1 MQAPPATQAAARLLR
16 KLGTAVAPLRRGIGR
31 ARRAVVE
38 FCCRVAGAVWRRLPP
53 TVQARL
59 AELPHRGQ
67 ALILAA
73 LTDQPSLRE
82 RMLGAAG
89 LGLAA
94 LIVTI
99 LLTQWIAGG
108 WNSFVFWAAIGS
120 AVVIQALAL
129 TAIYYAFRDIALPV
143 EYLAKA
149 ARALAGGEDRAEIP
163 GAERYDLLGDTARDF
178 ARFRDRLVEAVM
190 TRDAQIALTESTLT
204 EKAEALGSVTDT
216 FEGNVREII
225 DRLTSAVEQLRVN
238 AETLRATADATS
250 QQSGVVASASEDASM
265 NVQTVAAAAE
275 ELHASVAEISRQMA
289 SASQVAER
297 AVKQAKATDKTVRGL
312 SASAMKIGEVVRL
325 IRAIANQ
332 TNLLAL
338 NATIEAARAGDAGK
352 GFAVVA
358 TEVKALAT
366 QTEAAT
372 GDIQSQVNAIQAET
386 GSAVNAI
393 NEIVR
398 TIGDISEITD
408 SVAYAIDQQGAATEE
423 IARNVQLA
431 AVGTNEVSANIVNV
445 TAGASETGQS
455 AGALL
460 DAAGELA
467 EQTSVLRMEVDHF
480 TGVVRAG

>member
-1 MQAPPATQAAARLLR
+1 M
-16 KLGTAVAPLRRGIGR
+16 R
-31 ARRAVVE
+31 ARSVTTNFLARI
-38 FCCRVAGAVWRRLPP
+38 AGSVCRRLPP
-53 TVQARL
+53 GLQARL
-59 AELPHRGQ
+59 ADVPRRGQ

-82 RMLGAAG
+82 RILGAAG
-89 LGLAA
+89 LGITA
-94 LIVTI
+94 LIATI

-108 WNSFVFWAAIGS
+108 WSSGVFWAAIGS
-120 AVVIQALAL
+120 AAVIQALVL
-129 TAIYYAFRDIALPV
+129 TAVYYAFRDVLQPIERLGR
-143 EYLAKA
+143 A
-149 ARALAGGEDRAEIP
+149 ARALAGGEDQAEIP
-163 GAERYDLLGDTARDF
+163 GDERYDLLGDAARDL
-178 ARFRDRLVEAVM
+178 ARFRDRLVQSVM
-190 TRDAQIALTESTLT
+190 MRDAQIELTESTLA
-204 EKAEALGSVTDT
+204 EKAESLGSMTTD
-216 FEGNVREII
+216 FETNVGDII
-225 DRLTSAVEQLRVN
+225 DRLSSAVDQLRVN

-250 QQSGVVASASEDASM
+250 QQSGVVAAASEDASV

-275 ELHASVAEISRQMA
+275 ELHASIAEISRQMA

-297 AVKQAKATDKTVRGL
+297 AVRQAKATDKTVRGL
-312 SASAMKIGEVVRL
+312 TSSAMKIGEVVQL

-358 TEVKALAT
+358 SEVKALAT

-372 GDIQSQVNAIQAET
+372 GDIQAQVNAIQSET
-386 GSAVNAI
+386 GNAVDAI

-408 SVAYAIDQQGAATEE
+408 SVAHAIDQQGAATEE

-431 AVGTNEVSANIVNV
+431 AAGTNEVSANIVNV

-455 AGALL
+455 AGAVLE
-460 DAAGELA
+460 AAGELA
-467 EQTSVLRMEVDHF
+467 EQTSILRMEVDHF
-480 TGVVRAG
+480 TGVVRGT

>member
-1 MQAPPATQAAARLLR
+1 MQAPPANQAAARLLR
-16 KLGTAVAPLRRGIGR
+16 KLGTVLTPLRHAAAR
-31 ARRAVVE
+31 ARRAAAE
-38 FCCRVAGAVWRRLPP
+38 FCYRGAGGVWRRLPP
-53 TVQARL
+53 ALQARL
-59 AELPHRGQ
+59 GAVPQRSQ

-89 LGLAA
+89 LGLTA
-94 LIVTI
+94 LVVSI

-108 WNSFVFWAAIGS
+108 WTSFVFWAAIAS
-120 AVVIQALAL
+120 AAVIQALVLA
-129 TAIYYAFRDIALPV
+129 AVYYAFRDIALPV
-143 EYLAKA
+143 ENLARA
-149 ARALAGGEDRAEIP
+149 ARALAGGEERAEIP
-163 GAERYDLLGDTARDF
+163 GAERYDLLGDAARDF

-190 TRDAQIALTESTLT
+190 TRDAQIELTESTLT
-204 EKAEALGSVTDT
+204 ERAEALGTVTDS
-216 FEGNVREII
+216 FEGNVREIV
-225 DRLTSAVEQLRVN
+225 DRLTSAIEQLRVN
-238 AETLRATADATS
+238 AETLRATADATA
-250 QQSGVVASASEDASM
+250 QQSGVVASASEDASV

-275 ELHASVAEISRQMA
+275 ELHASIAEISRQMA
-289 SASQVAER
+289 SASEVAER

-312 SASAMKIGEVVRL
+312 SASAMKIGQVVQL

-386 GSAVNAI
+386 GNAVEAI

-408 SVAYAIDQQGAATEE
+408 SVAHAIDQQGAATEE

-467 EQTSVLRMEVDHF
+467 EQTSVLRMQVDHF
-480 TGVVRAG
+480 TAVVRAG

>member
-1 MQAPPATQAAARLLR
+1 MQAPPANQAAARLLR
-16 KLGTAVAPLRRGIGR
+16 KLGTALAPVRPALGR
-31 ARRAVVE
+31 ARRA
-38 FCCRVAGAVWRRLPP
+38 AWRRVPP
-53 TVQARL
+53 PLQARL
-59 AELPHRGQ
+59 SEVPRRGQ

-82 RMLGAAG
+82 RMIGAAG
-89 LGLAA
+89 LGLTA
-94 LIVTI
+94 LVLTI
-99 LLTQWIAGG
+99 LLTQWLTGG
-108 WNSFVFWAAIGS
+108 WTSFVFWAAIAS
-120 AVVIQALAL
+120 AVVIQALVL

-143 EYLAKA
+143 ENLAKA
-149 ARALAGGEDRAEIP
+149 ARALAAGEDRAELP
-163 GAERYDLLGDTARDF
+163 GAERYDLLGDIARDVG
-178 ARFRDRLVEAVM
+178 RFRDRLVEAVM
-190 TRDAQIALTESTLT
+190 SRDARIELGESTLA
-204 EKAEALGSVTDT
+204 EKAASLGAVTDS
-216 FEGNVREII
+216 FEGNVRDII
-225 DRLTSAVEQLRVN
+225 DRLTSAVEALRVN

-289 SASQVAER
+289 SASEVAER
-297 AVKQAKATDKTVRGL
+297 AVTQAKATDKTVRGL
-312 SASAMKIGEVVRL
+312 STAAMKIGEVVQL

-372 GDIQSQVNAIQAET
+372 GDIQAQVNAIQAET
-386 GSAVNAI
+386 GNAVEAI
-393 NEIVR
+393 NIIVR

-408 SVAYAIDQQGAATEE
+408 SVAHAIDQQGAATEE
-423 IARNVQLA
+423 IARNVQRA
-431 AVGTNEVSANIVNV
+431 AVGTNEVSANIVSV